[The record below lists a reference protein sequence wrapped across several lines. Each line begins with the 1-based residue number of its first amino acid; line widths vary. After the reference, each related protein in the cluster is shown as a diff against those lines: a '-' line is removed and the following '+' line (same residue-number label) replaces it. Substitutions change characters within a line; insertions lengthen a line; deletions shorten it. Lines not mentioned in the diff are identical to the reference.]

1 MQIRTV
7 SDSVQLAEQTRPLG
21 GARTKAEAP
30 EKVASADTAA
40 EGDTRAVSGEALE
53 KAKIAQYVKIV
64 KEMPAIREDKVAE
77 AKRKLASGE
86 YRRPEVAEKIAE
98 RLLEQ

>member
-1 MQIRTV
+1 
-7 SDSVQLAEQTRPLG
+7 
-21 GARTKAEAP
+21 
-30 EKVASADTAA
+30 
-40 EGDTRAVSGEALE
+40 
-53 KAKIAQYVKIV
+53 
-64 KEMPAIREDKVAE
+64 MPAIREDKVAE